1 MARSFGGNFKIRR
14 LAAPRRAARP
24 CAAAANNKKK
34 GMRRPAMGGP
44 TETGPEPVSG
54 RLPAAVAVWIAT
66 AVLQR
71 EAGPDAVFSN
81 REIIAKVDE
90 LGFCP
95 NVSRN
100 ALAAAVS
107 VHAVATVP
115 ASPGMHRFQH
125 RAGRAQ
131 YRLYRP
137 GDPFDKPRKSGLS
150 SPATY
155 IVPPPFKSLM
165 PWYVNE
171 YCAQAGPGG
180 P

>member
-1 MARSFGGNFKIRR
+1 
-14 LAAPRRAARP
+14 
-24 CAAAANNKKK
+24 
-34 GMRRPAMGGP
+34 MGEP
-44 TETGPEPVSG
+44 TGAGPESDRG
-54 RLPAAVAVWIAT
+54 RLPSTVAVWIAT

-71 EAGPDAVFSN
+71 ETGPDALFSN
-81 REIIAKVDE
+81 KQIIAKVDE

-107 VHAVATVP
+107 VHAVASVQ
-115 ASPGMHRFQH
+115 ASPGMHRFLH

-137 GDPFDKPRKSGLS
+137 GDPFDKTRKSGPS
-150 SPATY
+150 APATY

-171 YCAQAGPGG
+171 YCAQAGPAGG
-180 P
+180 I